1 MKRYITSLLIL
12 AAAVVIHACKRELPT
27 HAGYTGTGGMAF
39 IKIIDASPN
48 WRKLFG
54 QPDSLDIF
62 IGGNKI
68 NNTVLKFG
76 TAFPAYNTSNI
87 SYAAVKPGQQSI
99 TINSNVNGTENT
111 VVTLQKNL
119 VAGNYYSLIITDS
132 IQSSRDSSQIFLRD
146 YFGGVVA
153 GAGYTN
159 IRIVSAVWDD
169 SANATF
175 NLYSPRRNQTFYTKI
190 PKGGISGFGSIPTIL
205 NSLDTLYLLK
215 SNTNAIVAKFIPTI
229 PFGDQEFYTIY
240 NIGDTAASVGK
251 RQLTVFQ
258 NK

>member
-39 IKIIDASPN
+39 IKIVDASPN
-48 WRKLFG
+48 WRKIFS

-62 IGGNKI
+62 IGGNKV
-68 NNTVLKFG
+68 NNTMLKFG
-76 TAFPAYNTSNI
+76 TSFPAYNTSNI
-87 SYAAVKPGQQSI
+87 GYAAVKPGQQAI
-99 TINSNVNGTENT
+99 TINSNTNGTENT

-119 VAGNYYSLIITDS
+119 VAGSYYTLIITDS
-132 IQSSRDSSQIFLRD
+132 IQSTRDSSQIWLND

-153 GAGYTN
+153 GTGYTN
-159 IRIVSAVWDD
+159 IRLVSAVWDD

-175 NLYSPRRNQTFYTKI
+175 NLYSPRRNQTFFSKV
-190 PKGGISGFGSIPTIL
+190 PKGAISAFVSIPTIL
-205 NSLDTLYLLK
+205 SSLDTLYMIK
-215 SNTNAIVAKFIPTI
+215 SNTGAIVAKFIPTI

-240 NIGDTAASVGK
+240 NIGDTTVSLGK
-251 RQLTVFQ
+251 RQLVVFQ